1 MQLINGRTPEQ
12 WRAFDRVKLI
22 VALALVALLVVLWM
36 AGLGPGR
43 AAACCGVPEATPAAP
58 PPPAPSDA
66 TAEPP
71 APPAPAQETAA
82 ETTAPPAPPAEDDCP
97 RTIDADVAFASNT
110 ATLTA
115 AGRDLLGDLAHCLD
129 EGSFEVAGH
138 ADSSGNDAINA
149 PLAEAR
155 ARAVVD
161 FLVARGVDAGRL
173 SARGY
178 GSTRPVADNAT
189 PEGRAKN
196 RRVEIHPR

>member
-12 WRAFDRVKLI
+12 WRAFDRWKLV
-22 VALALVALLVVLWM
+22 VALVLVALLVVLWL
-36 AGLGPGR
+36 AGMGPGR
-43 AAACCGVPEATPAAP
+43 AAACCGVPEATPVAATP

-66 TAEPP
+66 TTEPP
-71 APPAPAQETAA
+71 APETA
-82 ETTAPPAPPAEDDCP
+82 TPPAVPAEDDCP
-97 RTIDADVAFASNT
+97 RTIDANVAFASNT

-115 AGRDLLGDLAHCLD
+115 AGRDILGDLAHCLN

-138 ADSSGNDAINA
+138 ADSSGNDAIND

-155 ARAVVD
+155 AHAVVE
-161 FLVARGVDAGRL
+161 FLVARGVDASRL
-173 SARGY
+173 TARGY
-178 GSTRPVADNAT
+178 GSTQPVADNTT